1 MRVVFLDIPKAF
13 DKVGHTSIIFK
24 LKQNEIF
31 GKLISVLSDFWKDRK
46 QKVILNRQVSSWT
59 GVNAGVSQESVF
71 GPLLFLVYIS
81 DLADGLSSNV
91 KLFADEIS
99 LFLLIHNVD
108 TSANELNNHLYQIN
122 K

>member
-59 GVNAGVSQESVF
+59 GVNAGVSLESVF